1 MLCLLSSSQPWEPCW
16 RGRVLV
22 TRGVAREQLTLPCTL
37 RLMSLF
43 DATAVTPPRA
53 CSRCSEMVVAT
64 SLFCPGCGQSMTRPL
79 PMPEPELPE
88 EVTAENEDRGETPS
102 TDPLQRATGWLRRSL
117 SLGKKPEDTAE
128 KPDIH
133 TDVDQPTEAMSLFD
147 IEEAERSAASPPR
160 KATSPARFL
169 LKFDSGMTFT
179 VGETPGI
186 IGVKP
191 LPEEPE
197 EGRQRVFLED
207 DTDTVAPE
215 HLEFGVKRGVFWV
228 KDLKTVA
235 GTVVEEPGSPALQCI
250 PYDVYPL
257 VRGSKVT
264 IGDVAFTLQ

>member
-1 MLCLLSSSQPWEPCW
+1 M
-16 RGRVLV
+16 
-22 TRGVAREQLTLPCTL
+22 RGVAVNPPAAPCTL

-43 DATAVTPPRA
+43 DATAVTPPLP
-53 CSRCSEMVVAT
+53 CSRCSERVAAT
-64 SLFCPGCGQSMTRPL
+64 SLFCPACGQSMTRPL
-79 PMPEPELPE
+79 PTPAPLEAEQIPVHSEEPSES
-88 EVTAENEDRGETPS
+88 AS

-117 SLGKKPEDTAE
+117 NLGRKPEGERPEDSGVVA
-128 KPDIH
+128 DLNH
-133 TDVDQPTEAMSLFD
+133 PTEAMSLFD
-147 IEEAERSAASPPR
+147 IEEAERAGSNPPR
-160 KATSPARFL
+160 KATSPVRFL
-169 LKFDSGMTFT
+169 LKFASGLTFT

-197 EGRQRVFLED
+197 EGRQRLFLD
-207 DTDTVAPE
+207 DETDTVAPE

-257 VRGSKVT
+257 VRGSQVRM
-264 IGDVAFTLQ
+264 GNVAFTLH

>member
-1 MLCLLSSSQPWEPCW
+1 MGTLLVEQ
-16 RGRVLV
+16 GVGDA
-22 TRGVAREQLTLPCTL
+22 GVAREQFAVPCTL

-43 DATAVTPPRA
+43 DATAVTPPLL
-53 CSRCSEMVVAT
+53 CSRCNERVVAT
-64 SLFCPGCGQSMTRPL
+64 SLFCPVCGQSMTRPL
-79 PMPEPELPE
+79 PVDVVPEAEESAPEPDIS
-88 EVTAENEDRGETPS
+88 AETPS

-117 SLGKKPEDTAE
+117 SLGR
-128 KPDIH
+128 KPDEQGEAQPEVT

-147 IEEAERSAASPPR
+147 IEEAERSAEAPAR
-160 KATSPARFL
+160 KATSPVRFL
-169 LKFDSGMTFT
+169 LKFESGLTFT

-197 EGRQRVFLED
+197 EGRQRLFLED

-257 VRGSKVT
+257 VRGSKVVMGN
-264 IGDVAFTLQ
+264 IAFTLQ

>member
-1 MLCLLSSSQPWEPCW
+1 
-16 RGRVLV
+16 
-22 TRGVAREQLTLPCTL
+22 
-37 RLMSLF
+37 MS
-43 DATAVTPPRA
+43 
-53 CSRCSEMVVAT
+53 
-64 SLFCPGCGQSMTRPL
+64 RPL
-79 PMPEPELPE
+79 PTPAPVEPEQML
-88 EVTAENEDRGETPS
+88 AESEAPSESAS

-117 SLGKKPEDTAE
+117 NLGRKPEGEGPQDSAAMG
-128 KPDIH
+128 
-133 TDVDQPTEAMSLFD
+133 DVDHPTEAMSLFD
-147 IEEAERSAASPPR
+147 IEEAERSGPTPAR
-160 KATSPARFL
+160 KATSPVRFL
-169 LKFDSGMTFT
+169 LKFDSGLTFT

-197 EGRQRVFLED
+197 EGRQRLFLDD

-257 VRGSKVT
+257 VRGSQVRM
-264 IGDVAFTLQ
+264 GNVVFTLH